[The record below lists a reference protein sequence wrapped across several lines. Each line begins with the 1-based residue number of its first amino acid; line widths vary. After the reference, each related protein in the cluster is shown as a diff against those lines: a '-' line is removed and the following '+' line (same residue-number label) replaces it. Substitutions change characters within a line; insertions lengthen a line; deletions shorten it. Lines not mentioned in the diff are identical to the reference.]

1 MSLLVMGLS
10 HKTASVD
17 LREKLAFPERVL
29 PEALSH
35 LSDTGVVD
43 EAVILSTCN
52 RTEIYVDIVQPT
64 GADEVLVGFLK
75 EFHNLDTDDIAELRR
90 HLYILQGVE
99 MVEHLFSVVSSLD
112 SLVLGEA
119 QILAQVKNGYAV
131 AFDAGF
137 CGVVFNHLFP
147 QALEVGKR
155 AHTETSIGANSIS
168 VSTTAVNLARR
179 VFEDLEQRTIL
190 VVGAGEMG
198 ELTANY
204 LVEQGVKKVTVTNR
218 TFSAAVEL
226 AGRIGGEAVEFNDLV
241 DCLARTDIVISSTAA
256 TDYVI
261 TKKQVEFA
269 RHRRRG
275 HSLLLIDIALPRDID
290 PACNDLPDVYV
301 YDLDAFSSMI
311 DSNIYE
317 RELEAAK
324 VKTIVASEVET
335 FFTWMQERKVAP
347 TISHMY
353 SKMETICDGEVER
366 ASRMLASAK
375 GAPITDAE
383 KEVLKTIAQSV
394 GKKLLHG
401 PTVRLR
407 KQATNPDG
415 YRYTDA
421 ARFLFGLDAYP
432 LGRSCRSCKE
442 KNMCKKDEDGT
453 CYLAKKAGLAKY
465 HRTSPEV
472 KDDYGYA
479 TPVPSI
485 KDTAD
490 E

>member
-1 MSLLVMGLS
+1 MGLS

-17 LREKLAFPERVL
+17 LREKLAFPEHVL
-29 PEALSH
+29 SEALSH
-35 LSDTGVVD
+35 LCTDESVD

-52 RTEIYVDIVQPT
+52 RTEIYVDIAQPT

-75 EFHNLDTDDIAELRR
+75 DFHNLGDDEVSELKR
-90 HLYILQGVE
+90 HLYLLQGVE

-119 QILAQVKNGYAV
+119 QILAQVKNGYAK
-131 AFDAGF
+131 AFDAGS
-137 CGVVFNHLFP
+137 CGLVFNHLFP

-168 VSTTAVNLARR
+168 ISTTAVNLARR
-179 VFEDLEQRTIL
+179 VFEDLEQRSIL

-198 ELTANY
+198 ELTASY
-204 LVEQGVKKVTVTNR
+204 LVEQGVRNITVTNR
-218 TFSAAVEL
+218 TYSTAVEL
-226 AGRIGGEAVEFNDLV
+226 AGRIGGQAVGFDALV
-241 DCLARTDIVISSTAA
+241 DCLAHTDIVISSTAA

-261 TKKQVEFA
+261 SRKQVELA
-269 RHRRRG
+269 RRHRRG

-290 PACNDLPDVYV
+290 PCCNDLPDVYV
-301 YDLDAFSSMI
+301 YDLDAFSSII

-324 VKTIVASEVET
+324 VKSIVASEVET
-335 FFTWMQERKVAP
+335 FFIWMQERKVAP

-366 ASRMLASAK
+366 AARMLASAK

-383 KEVLKTIAQSV
+383 REVLKTIAQSV

-421 ARFLFGLDAYP
+421 ARFLFGLDTFP

-442 KNMCKKDEDGT
+442 KNMCTKDEDNA

-465 HRTSPEV
+465 QRTSTMV
-472 KDDYGYA
+472 HDDCGYSI
-479 TPVPSI
+479 PVPTS
-485 KDTAD
+485 KDAAD